1 MTIVKYGGSV
11 QVVDVYLYCLET
23 SCCTH
28 RYRELE
34 IVLITR
40 VAVDGIYTTVRP
52 TRSIIMKS
60 TPNRTAILRG
70 VLKFGLG
77 VAKGSYI
84 QSYFLVS

>member
-1 MTIVKYGGSV
+1 M
-11 QVVDVYLYCLET
+11 
-23 SCCTH
+23 
-28 RYRELE
+28 
-34 IVLITR
+34 ITR